1 MTKTSCP
8 LQTSATASLW
18 NQPLERIRS
27 LARMLRFSS
36 TAVAERRAME
46 KNSRSQAT
54 LLALADYLGANPY
67 ACDTSEGILRWWL
80 DERHETVMDEL
91 MEALGQMKRA
101 GIVEEIVAADGRR
114 RYRRIAGDGQLAA
127 LLAALRGDA

>member
-1 MTKTSCP
+1 
-8 LQTSATASLW
+8 
-18 NQPLERIRS
+18 
-27 LARMLRFSS
+27 
-36 TAVAERRAME
+36 ME
-46 KNSRSQAT
+46 KNARSQAT

-91 MEALGQMKRA
+91 MDALGQMKRA

-114 RYRRIAGDGQLAA
+114 RYRRIAGDVQLAA